1 MIQNIFQ
8 YDNVRNRI
16 ELNLPEILLVKEFAE
31 LMKNARNICSEDPKG
46 QLGLRAFRE
55 FTYIWLA
62 IDWKSVYADY
72 SEQERHKE
80 ALNDS
85 GLTEEEFNNPE
96 FRAACRKY
104 RDIQESNRSIK
115 MLKAAMD
122 AVDQFIDYFTD
133 IVDLNERDVN
143 GKPVFTAKKVMEE
156 VGMLSEVH
164 DQLVTLE
171 NKVKK
176 ELAEKST
183 LRAGAIEDF
192 DPGDF

>member
-1 MIQNIFQ
+1 MNVFN
-8 YDNVRNRI
+8 YDNGNNRLEI
-16 ELNLPEILLVKEFAE
+16 NEPEILLIKEFKALSNRDKTKNKTRLWKE
-31 LMKNARNICSEDPKG
+31 L
-46 QLGLRAFRE
+46 
-55 FTYIWLA
+55 TYIYLA
-62 IDWKSVYADY
+62 IDWKSLYNQY
-72 SEQERHKE
+72 SEQERHAE
-80 ALNDS
+80 ALADS
-85 GLTEEEFNNPE
+85 GITEEEFNDPL
-96 FRAACRKY
+96 FREACRKY
-104 RDIQESNRSIK
+104 KQLQDSNKSIK

-183 LRAGAIEDF
+183 LRAGAVEDF